1 MTGYSNRYEAFM
13 GMAPRDIPHWEH
25 WSCPDAATYITG
37 IDYYS
42 QPKSCMKKLNQMY
55 PKLSLGVPESDE
67 PRPRP
72 EEQAD
77 KGKGRWGDGYRDYWQ
92 QEKAGCRFSSREE
105 MLKFSPLEQGDFSGW
120 NVVVDGDFSS
130 EDVIYRRYRKKYDES
145 WGDAAPEGSTASVS
159 FYNTM
164 FMWPLLVFGYEN
176 FLQICLEPEFERI
189 MDEFAE
195 INRRVFRAFAR
206 LPVNFAVCHD
216 DIVLSSG
223 PVCSPKWM
231 HRFIFPRYEEFWGIL
246 KDAGKEVIFMVD
258 GCVDA
263 FVDDV
268 MACGARGII
277 SEPFTNYRAIR
288 PIIHDFFEMGADI
301 LNPIQVR
308 AEGMNVEE
316 LAHEYRGKIAFYG
329 GVDTQELL
337 VSGPEKSIRD
347 EVRRLFEIFGLQG
360 GFILSGSQGLLE
372 DIPYGHAVAMLEEN
386 LRCFVK

>member
-277 SEPFTNYRAIR
+277 SEPFTNYRAIAEKY
-288 PIIHDFFEMGADI
+288 D
-301 LNPIQVR
+301 NPFI
-308 AEGMNVEE
+308 AGEGDNRVLMRNDASEIRRMVETMVETAGMSGGYMMCVGNHIPWNVPGEAVKTYLDCTHE
-316 LAHEYRGKIAFYG
+316 LAYR
-329 GVDTQELL
+329 
-337 VSGPEKSIRD
+337 
-347 EVRRLFEIFGLQG
+347 
-360 GFILSGSQGLLE
+360 
-372 DIPYGHAVAMLEEN
+372 
-386 LRCFVK
+386 

>member
-1 MTGYSNRYEAFM
+1 MAGYSNRYEAFM

-277 SEPFTNYRAIR
+277 SEPFTNYRAIAEKY
-288 PIIHDFFEMGADI
+288 D
-301 LNPIQVR
+301 NPFI
-308 AEGMNVEE
+308 AGEGDNRVLMRNDASEIRRMVETMVETAGMSGGYMMCVGNHIPWNVPGEAVKTYLDCTHE
-316 LAHEYRGKIAFYG
+316 LAYR
-329 GVDTQELL
+329 
-337 VSGPEKSIRD
+337 
-347 EVRRLFEIFGLQG
+347 
-360 GFILSGSQGLLE
+360 
-372 DIPYGHAVAMLEEN
+372 
-386 LRCFVK
+386 